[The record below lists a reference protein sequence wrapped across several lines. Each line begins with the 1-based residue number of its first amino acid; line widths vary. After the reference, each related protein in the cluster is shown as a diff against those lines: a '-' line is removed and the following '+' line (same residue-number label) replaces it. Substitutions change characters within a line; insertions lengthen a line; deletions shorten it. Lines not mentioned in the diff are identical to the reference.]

1 MDNGSGERQKI
12 PQRQAA
18 WTHHLKNEKGRHPYS
33 LRSLPVKPQSHRHN
47 DHNGKLPQKR
57 DKHLHHQRTLQVRR
71 LPQQQ
76 NPLLRLWPGSRNRK
90 EPHLPENKRSISPAQ
105 IRRKNIR
112 PPQRKFPQASDT
124 SPQPLQNSKNAAKW
138 SPRMHHLP
146 PFQSIKRHLVQ
157 IPQIHRRPPL
167 FSSRQNVGIKGRFL
181 RQVTV

>member
-1 MDNGSGERQKI
+1 MTIGYLRVSTSKQPENRLMDNGSGERQKI

-47 DHNGKLPQKR
+47 DHNGKLPEKR
-57 DKHLHHQRTLQVRR
+57 DKHLHH
-71 LPQQQ
+71 
-76 NPLLRLWPGSRNRK
+76 
-90 EPHLPENKRSISPAQ
+90 KRSISPAQ
-105 IRRKNIR
+105 IRRKNIG

-146 PFQSIKRHLVQ
+146 PFQSIKRHLIQ

-167 FSSRQNVGIKGRFL
+167 FSSRRNVGIKG
-181 RQVTV
+181 